1 MRRVVLAAQLA
12 MATMLMVGASLLI
25 HSFVALAHVNLGYE
39 PAHRLTFEL
48 VLPERGQGRRLAQA
62 NTLTA
67 QLARLPPVKAVG
79 FTESAPLAEQ
89 PGAFLLT
96 PPGKSPSEVF
106 GSRGQQYRANM
117 VSPGYLRAIGV
128 RLIAGRWL
136 DARDGTDAPRS
147 LLINQSLA
155 SAFFGQQD
163 PIGQTIGIGMVRW
176 RVVGLVADV
185 KSRALD
191 RAGEPQ
197 AYIDPERLNQ
207 AGREAGWAGFDATPM
222 TLSYAVHTTGDPR
235 DLVPT
240 IRTLV
245 RRLDPQAATD
255 GVMVMTDV
263 VDGALAGSQF
273 YAALLALFAAVAG
286 AIAAVGLY
294 AWLTH
299 AVVLRRRELGVRM
312 ALGATSRAIM
322 QMVFRDAGV
331 VAVWGLAAGAAGA
344 PLLTG
349 ILRQLLFG
357 IETTNAAVVAE
368 VIALVLG
375 VAMLAA
381 YAPARRATRVDPM
394 AAIRADMT

>member
-1 MRRVVLAAQLA
+1 MSLAAGVVGVLFAISGLAVVKRLVHVAMPAMYGGDRALFPGLDDVHVDLVVLSFTVLASVVTGVLSGVVPALRVGHAAAWPPAHALTSGSRRTASRMRRVVLAAQLA

-147 LLINQSLA
+147 LLINQSCLLYT
-155 SAFFGQQD
+155 S
-163 PIGQTIGIGMVRW
+163 P
-176 RVVGLVADV
+176 
-185 KSRALD
+185 S
-191 RAGEPQ
+191 
-197 AYIDPERLNQ
+197 
-207 AGREAGWAGFDATPM
+207 
-222 TLSYAVHTTGDPR
+222 PR
-235 DLVPT
+235 D
-240 IRTLV
+240 
-245 RRLDPQAATD
+245 
-255 GVMVMTDV
+255 
-263 VDGALAGSQF
+263 S
-273 YAALLALFAAVAG
+273 
-286 AIAAVGLY
+286 
-294 AWLTH
+294 
-299 AVVLRRRELGVRM
+299 
-312 ALGATSRAIM
+312 
-322 QMVFRDAGV
+322 
-331 VAVWGLAAGAAGA
+331 
-344 PLLTG
+344 
-349 ILRQLLFG
+349 
-357 IETTNAAVVAE
+357 
-368 VIALVLG
+368 
-375 VAMLAA
+375 
-381 YAPARRATRVDPM
+381 
-394 AAIRADMT
+394 